1 MFLQWERLTPICIKI
16 VEERTV
22 VRIANRDTIVR
33 IQRTRASIAPIV
45 DIGEGSETTQTRLRS
60 STYNYVIANAKVMK
74 NSDTTSQRAIFFL
87 FFRLR
92 HIKIWRDRLRRSVL
106 KCSYAI
112 HVACVSQSSSASQ
125 RNAPMLAE
133 LTVTPW
139 NACSAPEPAT
149 PPLSTWAKAERPR
162 KPEVMAG

>member
-45 DIGEGSETTQTRLRS
+45 DISEGSEATQTRLRS

-74 NSDTTSQRAIFFL
+74 NSDTTSQRAIFFI

-112 HVACVSQSSSASQ
+112 PVACVSQSSSASQ
-125 RNAPMLAE
+125 RNAPKYAS
-133 LTVTPW
+133 LTETPW
-139 NACSAPEPAT
+139 SHSAHQSQQSPQ
-149 PPLSTWAKAERPR
+149 RR
-162 KPEVMAG
+162 Q

>member
-1 MFLQWERLTPICIKI
+1 MSFWVCWSAIFDRQVCRSPFGLRDSLTSIFYVSPMGEAHPYLYKI

-45 DIGEGSETTQTRLRS
+45 DISEGSETTQTRLRS

-74 NSDTTSQRAIFFL
+74 NSDTTSQRAIFFI

-112 HVACVSQSSSASQ
+112 HIACVSQSSSASQ
-125 RNAPMLAE
+125 RNAPQHA
-133 LTVTPW
+133 
-139 NACSAPEPAT
+139 
-149 PPLSTWAKAERPR
+149 
-162 KPEVMAG
+162 